1 MNKSLITAA
10 TFLLLST
17 ASFAATANNGS
28 PGDGVDTDPPWV
40 FDHTLVRDNPV
51 KKHLFDNG
59 SATEDAFKIEGYDQ
73 METKPNYIN
82 NSQLR

>member
-17 ASFAATANNGS
+17 ASFAATGS

-40 FDHTLVRDNPV
+40 FDHKLVRDNAA

-59 SATEDAFKIEGYDQ
+59 SATEDALKIEGYDQ